1 MPTFELLSAF
11 ALDGEVPATP
21 YHLRSFEQAITAA
34 ASTTLHAV
42 APGRVPAIAQSLT
55 QIVEGLN
62 RDHPAEQFS
71 VHIVSVERPCFE
83 INGRSAFCLYGKE
96 GIILPEPLVPLITD
110 ADIALL
116 MSFGLL
122 IRDDL
127 FCAFTKRLSVSDL
140 GECLESSVA
149 MNRRSPSYGVSQHQM
164 DSLLRDFECG
174 TPLEDIV
181 GRADISPTVSR
192 RVADGLVQLIARK
205 RLSSIAPLADL
216 DSKLAGIAGV
226 LSASSRPVKIDM
238 VSFGSPWHHALWNIL
253 SVEALRGDLIGEFR
267 ENVDVKIHRAVL
279 EDECAAIV
287 HDLAQRQPDIIGLS
301 IELGTLSAVD
311 IFMEKLDLV
320 EFEKPPILVLGNQVP
335 TYFPEKFLADPRF
348 KDALVCLHE
357 GELVMRNL
365 VRIVR
370 HGGSFR
376 DIPNIVFHDHAAAKT
391 MRTRLQNLDMASL
404 PHPPSLDTCHPGIT
418 NMIQTSRGCIFGC
431 TYCTRWSSWNASAK
445 VEADGEV
452 VEPNASTKW
461 RPFVLERVLE
471 NIEQFVCYGITELEI
486 CDDEFFGG
494 VTPRALE
501 RVALFCDIIEGIQRK
516 YDISLTYRIFTTP
529 LIISRARQDEKAL
542 RTNATI
548 LAMLQRLVGNGLV
561 RVYIGLESGDKN
573 QKERYDRRE
582 STEDTIM
589 ALQTLRALGVDIDIG
604 FIMFDPYLTTSE
616 LLNNVAF
623 FRDNGLVKNNTW
635 PFRPLVVNEGTVMKR
650 QLEKDGL
657 LTGENDPAF
666 LSYGY
671 RFLNADIGII
681 ADAVQSVARESAPV
695 FYTLKTISKAHW
707 ERVEGSASYF
717 AQDTVEENALIYL
730 DFMERLGRKGDAL
743 FDKGEVEREIV
754 RVRRKILKLINAV
767 SIAFNNGLFDSL
779 EKDKRVL
786 ARHVMSFR
794 QISGHLYEAT
804 GADIVDLKGHYA
816 EETASD
822 EELAMALND
831 L

>member
-1 MPTFELLSAF
+1 MATFDLLSAF

-21 YHLRSFEQAITAA
+21 YHLRSFEQAIAA
-34 ASTTLHAV
+34 TPSTSLHFV
-42 APGRVPAIAQSLT
+42 APGRVAQITKCLARIFASLD
-55 QIVEGLN
+55 
-62 RDHPAEQFS
+62 RDHPAERVS
-71 VHIVSVERPCFE
+71 AHIVSVERPFFV
-83 INGRSAFCLYGKE
+83 INGRIAFCLYCKE
-96 GIILPEPLVPLITD
+96 GIIFPEGLISLITD
-110 ADIALL
+110 AEIALL

-122 IRDDL
+122 TGDKL
-127 FCAFTKRLSVSDL
+127 VPLLSKNISFGEL
-140 GECLESSVA
+140 GECLQSSA
-149 MNRRSPSYGVSQHQM
+149 ALNLKWPSYGVSQYQAEG
-164 DSLLRDFECG
+164 LLSDFKNG
-174 TPLEDIV
+174 APLDEII
-181 GRADISPTVSR
+181 GRADIAPVVSR
-192 RVADGLVQLIARK
+192 RVADGLIHLIARK
-205 RLSSIAPLADL
+205 QLSGVAPLAAL
-216 DSKLAGIAGV
+216 DTKLASIARA

-267 ENVDVKIHRAVL
+267 ENVDVQIHRAVL
-279 EDECAAIV
+279 EEECAAIV
-287 HDLAQRQPDIIGLS
+287 HDLAQRQSDIIGLS
-301 IELGTLSAVD
+301 IELGTLDAVD
-311 IFMEKLDLV
+311 IFMEKLALV

-348 KDALVCLHE
+348 RDALVCLHE
-357 GELVMRNL
+357 GELVLRSL

-370 HGGSFR
+370 HGGNFR

-391 MRTRLQNLDMASL
+391 VRTQLRNLEMTSL

-431 TYCTRWSSWNASAK
+431 TYCTRWSSWNASSK
-445 VEADGEV
+445 VQADGEL

-461 RPFVLERVLE
+461 RPFVLERILE
-471 NIEQFVCYGITELEI
+471 NVEQFVCYGITELEI

-529 LIISRARQDEKAL
+529 LIISRAREDEKAL

-671 RFLNADIGII
+671 RFLNPDIGII

-707 ERVEGSASYF
+707 ERAEGSASHF
-717 AQDTVEENALIYL
+717 AQNTVEENALIYL
-730 DFMERLGRKGDAL
+730 DFMDRLGRKADAL
-743 FDKGEVEREIV
+743 FDQGEVEREIV
-754 RVRRKILKLINAV
+754 QVRKQILRLINAV
-767 SIAFNNGLFDSL
+767 STAFNNGLFDSL

-786 ARHVMSFR
+786 ARHIMSFR
-794 QISGHLYEAT
+794 QLSGHLYEAT
-804 GADIVDLKGHYA
+804 GGGIVELKGNYA
-816 EETASD
+816 EETATD
-822 EELAMALND
+822 DELAMAMND